1 MILLWSESNS
11 GKSVTQST
19 PSATKT
25 APKPSTTRSWWLL
38 VLIFRLLLLGVGG
51 GLALIGGIVLA
62 NTYPNPNPEKPLL
75 LKVLEALDKKSP
87 IRVPSSSP
95 QTTSTSTIEPPQ
107 LTPVQ
112 RQQAQAKL
120 NQLQAQLNSMNEAVA
135 TLETQLG
142 TSRPNETLETR
153 MQAIAL
159 QLEGVSS
166 ANPDV
171 QAMGNSSANQLMPIS
186 DSLSA
191 PDKLKLT
198 LPSDLLFEQS
208 NSILRPEAG
217 LILDKIITDLRG
229 YPSSTIRITA
239 HMDADSNAD
248 ADRELSFRR
257 AKAVQQYLVSALGDQ
272 YRWVVVGYGGTRPL
286 IANDTDANRQR
297 NRRVEIAVD

>member
-1 MILLWSESNS
+1 MILLGSECNS

-19 PSATKT
+19 SSATKT
-25 APKPSTTRSWWLL
+25 SPKRATPRPWWLL

-51 GLALIGGIVLA
+51 GLALIAGIVLA
-62 NTYPNPNPEKPLL
+62 NVYPNSNPEKPLIF
-75 LKVLEALDKKSP
+75 KVLEGLDKKIPVS
-87 IRVPSSSP
+87 VPQSSA
-95 QTTSTSTIEPPQ
+95 QTTSTSSSGFPQ
-107 LTPVQ
+107 LTPVE

-120 NQLQAQLNSMNEAVA
+120 NQLQAQLNSMNEAVT
-135 TLETQLG
+135 TLETELG
-142 TSRPNETLETR
+142 SSRPNETLETR

-171 QAMGNSSANQLMPIS
+171 QALENSSANQLMPVS
-186 DSLSA
+186 DSVSSA
-191 PDKLKLT
+191 DKLKLT
-198 LPSDLLFEQS
+198 LPSDLLFDQS

-229 YPSSTIRITA
+229 YSSSTIRITA
-239 HMDADSNAD
+239 HMDADTNAD

>member
-1 MILLWSESNS
+1 M
-11 GKSVTQST
+11 TQST
-19 PSATKT
+19 RSAAKT

-38 VLIFRLLLLGVGG
+38 VVIFRLLLLGVGG

-75 LKVLEALDKKSP
+75 LKVLEGLDKKPP

-120 NQLQAQLNSMNEAVA
+120 NQLQGQLNSMNEAVA

-171 QAMGNSSANQLMPIS
+171 QALTNSSANQLMPIS
-186 DSLSA
+186 NSLSA

-198 LPSDLLFEQS
+198 LPSDLLFEQN

-257 AKAVQQYLVSALGDQ
+257 AKAVQQYLTSALGDQ
-272 YRWVVVGYGGTRPL
+272 YRWVVMGYGGTRPL